1 MLAEVPT
8 SLASLLSLFRPCFT
22 QPSFQT
28 FCTLTVGLLTRVRA
42 RTVTGMLVASG
53 RAGEWHHSRAH
64 RFFSRSRWSC
74 DRLGLIC
81 LELVVKRLVAADR
94 QLCLVIDDTLLKRC
108 GPKVFG
114 RCLNYDGA
122 SQSAGHPAGRVAW
135 GNSWV
140 VAGVLVELPFLGR
153 PVCLPV
159 LFRLWRPR
167 QGPTQVELAAE
178 LVRLVALRYPK
189 RRLVVL
195 ADGAYAGKALAPA
208 GLAENVCLVLRARRD
223 IRLVEPAAPRRPG
236 QMGRPRLKGER
247 LPALRERA
255 AAADTRWRRAQVERY
270 GQRETVE
277 LICQRGLWWSVWRAA
292 PVKLVALR
300 DRRAADQIDAIL
312 ISSDPELSA
321 ERIVELYARRWA
333 IEVAFRDSK
342 QLVGVGE
349 AENRTRQAV
358 ERTAPFGFLCLTLAI
373 VWYALSGHAPGD
385 VAERRRRS
393 PWYRTKRE
401 PSVED
406 MLVKLRRSIIAAR
419 FSTAMGPEAKRSKV
433 GALAEAWEMAAG

>member
-1 MLAEVPT
+1 MLVEVPT
-8 SLASLLSLFRPCFT
+8 SLASLLSLFRPCFS

-28 FCTLTVGLLTRVRA
+28 FCVLCVGLLTRVRA
-42 RTVTGMLVASG
+42 RTVTGMLVGSG
-53 RAGEWHHSRAH
+53 RAGDWHHSRAH
-64 RFFSRSRWSC
+64 RFFSRAGWSC
-74 DRLGLIC
+74 DRLGLVL
-81 LELVVKRLVAADR
+81 LELIVKRLVAAEAP
-94 QLCLVIDDTLLKRC
+94 LCLAIDDTLIKRF

-122 SQSAGHPAGRVAW
+122 SQAAGHPAGRVAW

-153 PVCLPV
+153 AVCLPL

-178 LVRLVALRYPK
+178 LVRLVAERHPR
-189 RRLVVL
+189 RRLEVL

-208 GLAENVCLVLRARRD
+208 GLPENVCLVLRARRE
-223 IRLVEPAAPRRPG
+223 IRLCAPPPQRRPG
-236 QMGRPRLKGER
+236 QIGRPRLKGGQ
-247 LPALRERA
+247 LPSLRERA
-255 AAADTRWRRAQVERY
+255 AAAGTRWRRAVVERY
-270 GQRETVE
+270 GQREPVE
-277 LICQRGLWWSVWRAA
+277 LICQHGLWWSVWREA

-300 DRRAADQIDAIL
+300 DRAAADQIDAVL
-312 ISSDPELSA
+312 ISSDPGLSA

-333 IEVAFRDSK
+333 IEVCFRDAK

-358 ERTAPFGFLCLTLAI
+358 ERTAPFGFLCLTLAV

-385 VAERRRRS
+385 VSERRRRS

-401 PSVED
+401 PSLED

-419 FSTAMGPEAKRSKV
+419 FSTAIGPDARRPKV
-433 GALAEAWEMAAG
+433 AALAEALELAAA